1 MPSVLHE
8 VTTPFRKAT
17 FGMGCFWAGDALFG
31 AQPGVLRTRVGYS
44 GGTTMDPVYKKIQ
57 LEKEK
62 SQTSGQSTPSNLQS
76 NDKSGTSTEK
86 AVDFRGDHTEV
97 VEIDYD
103 PKVISYEDLLEL
115 FWNNHE
121 YGLTNITKRQY
132 MSLIL
137 YHNEDQKRIA
147 EISMKKEAHKRNEKL
162 STEIAPA
169 GPFYPAEDYHQKYRL
184 QEHSWLCEELGLT
197 PALLQSS
204 HVAARLNGY
213 IVGVG
218 KQEDFEKDVVT
229 LGLSEKMAKYVRSH
243 LLENEGGNLYC

>member
-1 MPSVLHE
+1 
-8 VTTPFRKAT
+8 
-17 FGMGCFWAGDALFG
+17 MGCFWAGDALFG

-44 GGTTMDPVYKKIQ
+44 GGTTMDPVYKKM
-57 LEKEK
+57 
-62 SQTSGQSTPSNLQS
+62 
-76 NDKSGTSTEK
+76 
-86 AVDFRGDHTEV
+86 GDHTEV

-121 YGLTNITKRQY
+121 YGLTNIIKRQY

-137 YHNEDQKRIA
+137 YHNDDQKRIA

-162 STEIAPA
+162 TTEIAPA

-184 QEHSWLCEELGLT
+184 QEHTWLCEELGLT

-204 HVAARLNGY
+204 HVATRLNGY

>member
-44 GGTTMDPVYKKIQ
+44 GGTTMDPVYKKM
-57 LEKEK
+57 
-62 SQTSGQSTPSNLQS
+62 
-76 NDKSGTSTEK
+76 
-86 AVDFRGDHTEV
+86 GDHTEV

>member
-1 MPSVLHE
+1 MPSVLHD
-8 VTTPFRKAT
+8 VSTPFRKAT

-44 GGTTMDPVYKKIQ
+44 GGTTIDPVYKKM
-57 LEKEK
+57 
-62 SQTSGQSTPSNLQS
+62 
-76 NDKSGTSTEK
+76 
-86 AVDFRGDHTEV
+86 GDHTEV
-97 VEIDYD
+97 VEIDFD
-103 PKVISYEDLLEL
+103 PKVISYDDLLEL

-121 YGLTNITKRQY
+121 YGLTTIIKRQY

-147 EISMKKEAHKRNEKL
+147 EISMKKLAHKRNEKL
-162 STEIAPA
+162 ITEIAPA

-197 PALLQSS
+197 PALLQTS
-204 HVAARLNGY
+204 HVATRLNGY

-218 KQEDFEKDVVT
+218 KQQDFEKDVVT
-229 LGLSEKMAKYVRSH
+229 LGLSEKVAKYVRSH